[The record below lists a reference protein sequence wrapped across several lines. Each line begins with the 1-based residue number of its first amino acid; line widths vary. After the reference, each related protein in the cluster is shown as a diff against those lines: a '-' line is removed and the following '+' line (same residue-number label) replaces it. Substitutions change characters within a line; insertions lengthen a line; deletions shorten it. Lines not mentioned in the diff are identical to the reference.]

1 MIRKDLL
8 LDKHKL
14 WSNLAV
20 EHRIW
25 VRGKTVVRGSWLVA
39 RKSLPAYSNW
49 LWSNLAG
56 GLPTRKPL
64 RSLDGAIYYESKASR
79 AVHFWFITATVHPH
93 RLYAIP

>member
-1 MIRKDLL
+1 MVEPRSGTPHLSPRKNCGPWLV
-8 LDKHKL
+8 
-14 WSNLAV
+14 A
-20 EHRIW
+20 
-25 VRGKTVVRGSWLVA
+25 RGSWLVA